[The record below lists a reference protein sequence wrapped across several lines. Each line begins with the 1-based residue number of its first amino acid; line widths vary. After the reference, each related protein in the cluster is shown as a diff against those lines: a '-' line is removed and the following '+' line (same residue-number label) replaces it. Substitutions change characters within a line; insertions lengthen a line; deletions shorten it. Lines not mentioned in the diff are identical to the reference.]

1 MGNNSHSHDDP
12 SQPSETEVE
21 ADPALPDDESS
32 PSDEHDEPELVES
45 GAPVVDVHAPDQ
57 IVELY
62 GVCIEYVRRA
72 LGIELD
78 FTDETLPI
86 LDHYLSVARA
96 DIEGRPELARI
107 LYTAV
112 GAYFGELIR
121 RRVNGYWLMPN
132 PDFHNWRVCARHV
145 FLSLN
150 PIGVICEAMAQSDDH
165 EGPSAEMHLAPE
177 DRELVAERL
186 AKAPPVP
193 ESQYYLLTTR
203 LEAIDITVEI
213 LRLAMQTGG
222 HSSVEFDVEDYQSV
236 DY

>member
-1 MGNNSHSHDDP
+1 MGNNSHSHDDD
-12 SQPSETEVE
+12 SQPSETEAE
-21 ADPALPDDESS
+21 ANQALEDEDDELSQPDELDLALP
-32 PSDEHDEPELVES
+32 
-45 GAPVVDVHAPDQ
+45 GAPAVDVQAPDQ
-57 IVELY
+57 IIELY
-62 GVCIEYVRRA
+62 GLCLEYVKRA

-86 LDHYLSVARA
+86 LDHYLTIART

-107 LYTAV
+107 VYTAV

-121 RRVNGYWLMPN
+121 RRVNGFWSIPN
-132 PDFHNWRVCARHV
+132 PDYFNWRVCARHV

-150 PIGVICEAMAQSDDH
+150 PIGAICEALAQSEEH

-186 AKAPPVP
+186 ANAPPVP
-193 ESQYYLLTTR
+193 EGEYYLLSTR
-203 LEAIDITVEI
+203 LEALDITVEI

-222 HSSVEFDVEDYQSV
+222 HSSVEFEIEDYESAN
-236 DY
+236 Y